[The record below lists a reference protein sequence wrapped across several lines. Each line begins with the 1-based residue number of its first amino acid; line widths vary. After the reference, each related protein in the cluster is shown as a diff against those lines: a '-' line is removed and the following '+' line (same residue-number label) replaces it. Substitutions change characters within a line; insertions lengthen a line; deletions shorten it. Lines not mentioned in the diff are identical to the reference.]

1 MVLMLGNAV
10 AFADSGIAVDEL
22 IGEVDASY
30 EMEFFIE
37 TANESSIVRIQY
49 PRFNSDGYAWLN
61 AVIEQRVLDIAEF
74 IPSDPIAPNEE
85 IVRRAEYNCTVT
97 LVNDNVV
104 SMVFYGSTALDEPYY
119 TRHVDYY
126 GFNIDLTNRQALAL
140 TDIYN
145 VDAEFIETVYS
156 LSSAYAQPITKFG
169 DEVFPHMMGLYKYYS
184 RQGNMLTHRPSGVEF
199 YLVDSGIVLLLLSFN
214 TQDLIDPVFEAYL
227 NSEDISSS
235 YIMETSLW
243 NGNQ

>member
-61 AVIEQRVLDIAEF
+61 AIIEQRVLDIAEF

-85 IVRRAEYNCTVT
+85 IVRRAEYSCVVT
-97 LVNDNVV
+97 LVNDNVA
-104 SMVFYGSTALDEPYY
+104 SMLFYGSTIFYEPYY
-119 TRHVDYY
+119 TNHINYY
-126 GFNIDLTNRQALAL
+126 GFNIDLTTRQVLAL
-140 TDIYN
+140 TDLYS
-145 VDAEFIETVYS
+145 VDTAFIETVYTAS
-156 LSSAYAQPITKFG
+156 TAPAIPITRID
-169 DEVFPHMMGLYKYYS
+169 DEIFPHMIGLYKYYS
-184 RQGNMLTHRPSGVEF
+184 QQGNMLMRHPSDVQF
-199 YLVDSGIVLLLLSFN
+199 YLLDTGIVLLLLSFN
-214 TQDLIDPVFEAYL
+214 TEHLAEPVFEVCLDWEAVLPFYKWVKP
-227 NSEDISSS
+227 
-235 YIMETSLW
+235 LW
-243 NGNQ
+243 DE